1 MKIRLLLFDDI
12 PANREQVRR
21 ALSHALGA
29 QGEVQEFVSG
39 TGGLTD
45 GTYEVRLK
53 ADLLTAPNALADLI
67 VADRDLS
74 GYKDHF
80 PGLSEDTVRR
90 VAEVIGVPECGYARG
105 ERDDVSDYIKRGE
118 EREACIRLPLQPSLD
133 QFAQRVVAIA
143 NGFVTIA
150 DALKALEEK
159 RLPPAKLLATILGKP
174 EYADKIALYA
184 SGDQNRLATVL
195 RAKSNEEEQR
205 RRLACLLGYWLWDSV
220 LRFPGVTVGTI
231 PASSYLNIKQ
241 DVFENDNN
249 IKAIFNEARYQGP
262 FAAAKVD
269 MWWRGMLDDIVAES
283 GCRDGRE
290 LATKRLGSEIP
301 ASQCCEEP
309 GISAGYYC
317 MLRGKPVSLK
327 CSKGGL
333 PWFPRG
339 ADLARVSNSALDEF
353 GPWL

>member
-1 MKIRLLLFDDI
+1 MKIRLLLFDDM
-12 PANREQVRR
+12 PANREQVKH
-21 ALSHALGA
+21 ALSNALGA
-29 QGEVQEFVSG
+29 QGEVQEFVSRA
-39 TGGLTD
+39 GGLTD

-53 ADLLTAPNALADLI
+53 KDLLTAPNASADLI

-74 GYKDHF
+74 SYKEHF

-105 ERDDVSDYIKRGE
+105 ERDDDSDYIKRGE
-118 EREACIRLPLQPSLD
+118 EREACIRLSLRPDLD
-133 QFAQRVVAIA
+133 QFARRVVAIA

-150 DALKALEEK
+150 GALKTLEGK

-195 RAKSNEEEQR
+195 RAKGNEEEQR

-241 DVFENDNN
+241 EVFEND
-249 IKAIFNEARYQGP
+249 KEVQALFSDARYQGP

-269 MWWRGMLDDIVAES
+269 MWWRGALDDIVAGG

-290 LATKRLGSEIP
+290 LAAKQLGRDVAP
-301 ASQCCEEP
+301 SQCCEDP
-309 GISAGYYC
+309 SIPAGYYC
-317 MLRGKPVSLK
+317 MLRSKPVSLK
-327 CSKGGL
+327 NSKGGL

-339 ADLARVSNSALDEF
+339 ADLARVSKPALDEL